1 MPSVSLSP
9 APKLQFFGTD
19 GNPLVGGK
27 VYTYAAGTTTPLTT
41 YYNSTGVTTNTN
53 PIILDTRGEANIWLD
68 ALAYKFVLK
77 TSTDTLIWTVDNI
90 TGNEALKAYMVGL
103 LAAFEA
109 DLANTTDAAKGDAL
123 VGFKQSNAAGLLA
136 NAVGR
141 TVHQK
146 LQEMVSVF
154 DFGATGNGTTDDTA
168 AIQNAINAVG
178 SSGIYGSLYFPAG
191 TYKITS
197 TLNVTQPIF
206 LQGAGAGAGGY
217 PVGPTPTKLS
227 WAGGA
232 SPMIIFGSNGSSP
245 FNGGG
250 IKDMTI
256 DGNQLAT
263 VCLKIID
270 CVHSD
275 FANLGIYQ
283 GTQKLLQI
291 TNSPGVP
298 YPTGLHTFNN
308 LDIQTYAYG
317 TGTNTA
323 FGIHVD
329 GDISGGQT
337 VAGVTLCSFTN
348 TNIFT
353 DKGTGL
359 YMGNRGD
366 NFSWTRLNIGNGDI
380 TAPSIWYGATNST
393 VAIVDG
399 GTFMDVAALNGM
411 RFDGPGCVFATRFL
425 NVDEIDLG
433 SPTLRNPN
441 LFVYGAAANEVS
453 INGSTGTVWGQQS
466 LNGSRNT
473 FITDSM
479 DFIRWDSTNE
489 VLQTFSSNWKS
500 SRVGTGTITNANQV
514 GSAINMVTSAAASD
528 SVAIMSSSVAGYSG
542 LIPELH
548 PMVYF
553 TAAAIDAA
561 DVICRWGFMDSTTN
575 PPTNGVYIEYN
586 PAASSKLRF
595 ICRSAG
601 VQTAVN
607 SVYDA
612 AAGAIRQMKIQLMP
626 NPRCAVFGVYESPN
640 NIFETPVKITTNIP
654 LSSAGMSL
662 VFQVITTTTVAK
674 TMFLYDMKTSH
685 LTEG

>member
-1 MPSVSLSP
+1 MTTVSLSP
-9 APKLQFFGTD
+9 PPKLQFFGTD
-19 GNPLVGGK
+19 GNPLVNGK

-41 YYNSTGVTTNTN
+41 YYDSTGVTTNTN

-68 ALAYKFVLK
+68 ASAYKFVLK

-90 TGNEALKAYMVGL
+90 TSNEYLKAYMVGL
-103 LAAFEA
+103 LTAFEA

-123 VGFKQSNAAGLLA
+123 VGFRQSNAGGVLA

-146 LQEMVSVF
+146 LQEIVSVF
-154 DFGATGNGTTDDTA
+154 DFGAKGDGTTDDTT
-168 AIQNAINAVG
+168 AIQNAINVVG
-178 SSGIYGSLYFPAG
+178 SAGIYGTIYFPAG

-197 TLNVTQPIF
+197 TLNVKNPIF

-217 PVGPTPTKLS
+217 PTGPTPTLLS

-232 SPMIIFGSNGSSP
+232 APMIIFGSNGSSP

-250 IKDMTI
+250 IKDMSI
-256 DGNQLAT
+256 DANQLAT
-263 VCLKIID
+263 GCLKIID

-275 FANLGIYQ
+275 FANLGLYQ
-283 GTQKLLQI
+283 GTQRLLEI
-291 TNSPGVP
+291 TNSPGVA
-298 YPTGLHTFNN
+298 YPTGLHSFNN
-308 LDIQTYAYG
+308 LDIQTYKYG

-323 FGIHVD
+323 FGIYVD
-329 GDISGGQT
+329 GDITGGQT

-380 TAPSIWYGATNST
+380 SAPSIWYGATDAT

-399 GTFMDVAALNGM
+399 GTFMDVAAVNGM

-433 SPTLRNPN
+433 STTLRNPN
-441 LFVYGAAANEVS
+441 LFVYGPAANEVS

-473 FITDSM
+473 FNTDSM
-479 DFIRWDSTNE
+479 DLIRWDSTNE
-489 VLQTFSSNWKS
+489 VLHTFSGNWKS
-500 SRVGTGTITNANQV
+500 ARVGTGTITNANQI
-514 GSAINMVTSAAASD
+514 GSAVSLQTSATASD
-528 SVAIMSSSVAGYSG
+528 STAIFSSSVVGYSG
-542 LIPELH
+542 TIAEWH
-548 PMVYF
+548 PLLYF
-553 TAAAIDAA
+553 TVAAIDAA
-561 DVICRWGFMDSTTN
+561 DTICRWGWMDSTTN

-586 PAASSKLRF
+586 PAVSSKLQF

-601 VQTAVN
+601 TQTAV
-607 SVYDA
+607 SSAYTA
-612 AAGAIRQMKIQLMP
+612 AAGAIRQMKIEWMA
-626 NPRCAVFGVYESPN
+626 NPRCAVFGVYEVPN
-640 NIFETPVKITTNIP
+640 NIFETPVKITTNLPVSTI
-654 LSSAGMSL
+654 GMSL
-662 VFQVITTTTVAK
+662 VFQVITTAAAQK
-674 TMFLYDMKTSH
+674 TLFVYDVKTSH

>member
-1 MPSVSLSP
+1 MTSAALSP
-9 APKLQFFGTD
+9 APKLQFFDTA
-19 GNPLVGGK
+19 GNPLTGGK
-27 VYTYAAGTTTPLTT
+27 VYTYAAGTTTPLAT
-41 YYNSTGVTTNTN
+41 YVDAGGVTTNTN
-53 PIILDTRGEANIWLD
+53 PIILDVRGEASIWLNS
-68 ALAYKFVLK
+68 AAYKFVLK
-77 TSTDTLIWTVDNI
+77 SAADTLIWTVDNI
-90 TGNEALKAYMVGL
+90 TSTDAVTTYVVGL
-103 LAAFEA
+103 LNAFKA
-109 DLANTTDAAKGDAL
+109 DLANTTDATKGDAL
-123 VGFKQSNAAGLLA
+123 VGFRQSNAGGILP

-146 LQEMVSVF
+146 LQEIISVK
-154 DFGATGNGTTDDTA
+154 DFGATGDGTTDDTTT
-168 AIQNAINAVG
+168 IQNAINVVG
-178 SSGIYGSLYFPAG
+178 SAGIYGTIYFPAG

-227 WAGGA
+227 WAGGSA
-232 SPMIIFGSNGSSP
+232 PMIIFGSNGSSP

-250 IKDMTI
+250 IKDMSI
-256 DGNQLAT
+256 DANQLAT
-263 VCLKIID
+263 GCLKIID

-275 FANLGIYQ
+275 FANLGLYQ
-283 GTQKLLQI
+283 GTQRLLEI

-298 YPTGLHTFNN
+298 YPTGLHSFNN
-308 LDIQTYAYG
+308 LDIQTYKYG

-323 FGIHVD
+323 FGIYVD
-329 GDISGGQT
+329 GDITGGQT

-380 TAPSIWYGATNST
+380 SAPSIWYGATDAT

-399 GTFMDVAALNGM
+399 GTFMDVAAVNGM

-433 SPTLRNPN
+433 STTLRNPN
-441 LFVYGAAANEVS
+441 LFVYGPAANEVS

-479 DFIRWDSTNE
+479 DLIRWDSTNE
-489 VLQTFSSNWKS
+489 ILHTFSGNWKS

-514 GSAINMVTSAAASD
+514 GSAISMQTSAAASD
-528 SVAIMSSSVAGYSG
+528 STAIINSSVAGYSG
-542 LIPELH
+542 IIPEVH

-553 TAAAIDAA
+553 TVAAIDAA
-561 DVICRWGFMDSTTN
+561 DNICRWGFMDSTTN

-586 PAASSKLRF
+586 PAVSNKLRF
-595 ICRSAG
+595 ICRSG
-601 VQTAVN
+601 GNQTAVN
-607 SVYDA
+607 SAYTA
-612 AAGAIRQMKIQLMP
+612 ASLAIRQMKIQLMA
-626 NPRCAVFGVYESPN
+626 NPRCAVFGVYEVPN
-640 NIFETPVKITTNIP
+640 NVYETPVKITTNLP
-654 LSSAGMSL
+654 VSTVGMSL
-662 VFQVITTTTVAK
+662 VFQVITTAAAQK
-674 TMFLYDMKTSH
+674 TLFVYDVKTSH